1 MFTETGLGDA
11 AGEYGLTEVDMDDDD
26 GGNEDQEKV
35 DEENIDDEDEHQG
48 KNSSSKLFRKTK
60 RINLEQR
67 LKGKKVVNTS

>member
-1 MFTETGLGDA
+1 
-11 AGEYGLTEVDMDDDD
+11 MDDDD
-26 GGNEDQEKV
+26 GDNEDQENV